1 LKEQG
6 WQHGVATTEK
16 LLIPASFGPV
26 AQHHEKHP
34 HSFAEAPPRQL
45 HRLYRLHRLHRLHR
59 QGQNNMHGMLLHAH
73 YGTDMHANSR
83 RMNA

>member
-1 LKEQG
+1 LGSTKESVK
-6 WQHGVATTEK
+6 GVATTEK

-26 AQHHEKHP
+26 AQHHKKHP

-45 HRLYRLHRLHRLHR
+45 HRLYRSIASIASIGKAKTTCTECWCTRI
-59 QGQNNMHGMLLHAH
+59 
-73 YGTDMHANSR
+73 TDMHANSR